1 MKADTK
7 VQSNDTVIKLVT
19 TVVERANL
27 KQALKTRLIT
37 ADRIVGWTYL
47 DESRIQFQTAT
58 GLLPETH
65 GVAVKAPYDTIA
77 GHPALFNWD
86 GIDGMDFF
94 GLFNYKYKPNN
105 FPINEV
111 VGDVAK
117 LTGYLQYTNL
127 KTAGYLDTVVPIK
140 DLNRLTQFGVV
151 KGRIVDMTAAG
162 LVMARVDRVNGL
174 LTALYTNAGGQAKR
188 LVAVPVDRV
197 KQDVTLLQRPDHWD
211 VLVETANDMIFYSRS
226 DYTDIFGK
234 TSVHFTDKTARK
246 LIVERGKDGQIKA
259 KWDGLSKPIS
269 YYLVG
274 QLAGNRDLLVG
285 YDIHD
290 DQNIELFFTTRDDQ
304 NVAFM
309 A

>member
-7 VQSNDTVIKLVT
+7 VQSNDTAVELVAT
-19 TVVERANL
+19 IFERDGIA
-27 KQALKTRLIT
+27 KALGDKLIT

-47 DESRIQFQTAT
+47 DDRRIQVQVAT
-58 GLLPETH
+58 GNLPETH
-65 GVAVKAPYDTIA
+65 GVAIKTAYNHRDKKPM
-77 GHPALFNWD
+77 LFNWD
-86 GIDGMDFF
+86 NLGDVNFF
-94 GLFNYKYKPNN
+94 GVYNYDQGRLR
-105 FPINEV
+105 IERLI
-111 VGDVAK
+111 GDVNQLSSQLTFTNGRPAK
-117 LTGYLQYTNL
+117 FM
-127 KTAGYLDTVVPIK
+127 DTVIPIK
-140 DLNRLTQFGVV
+140 DIADLRQFAVI